1 MRSQRVV
8 AQWFAERGWPFAE
21 STGAGRSGVDVTG
34 LPGLS
39 CEVKA
44 RTELQPQAWLRQ
56 ADREGGVPFVV
67 FRLNGVG
74 EAQVGNWGV
83 MMRLSE
89 FTKLLHSAGYGTP
102 ELSEQDLNDRN
113 DEGDRAHGEQADG
126 GNTEDQAHPAGDPL
140 VYPKSHGTQGTPA

>member
-44 RTELQPQAWLRQ
+44 RTELQPQAWLKQ

-74 EAQVGNWGV
+74 EEKVGQWGV
-83 MMRLSE
+83 MMRLDR
-89 FTKLLHSAGYGTP
+89 FTGLLHEAGYGSP
-102 ELSEQDLNDRN
+102 EDLKTDRN
-113 DEGDRAHGEQADG
+113 EKGDSADHEHTDGEHA
-126 GNTEDQAHPAGDPL
+126 EDQVGPAGDG
-140 VYPKSHGTQGTPA
+140 VVVQTTHDRAV

>member
-1 MRSQRVV
+1 M
-8 AQWFAERGWPFAE
+8 
-21 STGAGRSGVDVTG
+21 DVTG

-83 MMRLSE
+83 MMRLDK
-89 FTKLLHSAGYGTP
+89 FTTLLHEAGYGSP
-102 ELSEQDLNDRN
+102 EQDLNDRN
-113 DEGDRAHGEQADG
+113 DEGDHTNDQQADG